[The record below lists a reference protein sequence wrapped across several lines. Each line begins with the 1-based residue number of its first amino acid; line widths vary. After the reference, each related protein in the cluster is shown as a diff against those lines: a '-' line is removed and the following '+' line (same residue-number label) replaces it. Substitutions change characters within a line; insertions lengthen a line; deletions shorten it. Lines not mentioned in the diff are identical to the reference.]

1 MCVYVSIYLY
11 VFFVKKQHYFP
22 EVLQYF
28 VFNPL
33 VLRIWQFDGAQQ
45 PPAVVQDPGSK
56 TVVQL
61 RLPDGKPAS
70 NPSRKT
76 HCSQLGSDYSLFDL
90 ETFFTR
96 WAPDSECAA
105 PRNSPS
111 CSFTAGDSTDCG
123 QDGVMMV
130 DPETLPLQDSTSSAL
145 SIGPRPAFPSIA
157 HIRPAGSQG
166 SGYRH
171 ISAFPRNSNW
181 VVPPHVYS
189 LFFHHCFGDV
199 LDSRRGVTSGMT

>member
-1 MCVYVSIYLY
+1 MEHCRFVENYIHLVKVVFHSVFICEYLF
-11 VFFVKKQHYFP
+11 FFVKNKKKHFPKVLHYFD
-22 EVLQYF
+22 
-28 VFNPL
+28 FNPL
-33 VLRIWQFDGAQQ
+33 VLRIRQFDGAQQ
-45 PPAVVQDPGSK
+45 PPAVVQDPGSR
-56 TVVQL
+56 TAVQL

-70 NPSRKT
+70 NPSRKI

-111 CSFTAGDSTDCG
+111 CSFTAGDSADCG
-123 QDGVMMV
+123 QDGVVMV

-145 SIGPRPAFPSIA
+145 SIGPRPAFSSIA
-157 HIRPAGSQG
+157 HIRPTGGSQG

-171 ISAFPRNSNW
+171 ICAFHSNSN
-181 VVPPHVYS
+181 
-189 LFFHHCFGDV
+189 
-199 LDSRRGVTSGMT
+199 